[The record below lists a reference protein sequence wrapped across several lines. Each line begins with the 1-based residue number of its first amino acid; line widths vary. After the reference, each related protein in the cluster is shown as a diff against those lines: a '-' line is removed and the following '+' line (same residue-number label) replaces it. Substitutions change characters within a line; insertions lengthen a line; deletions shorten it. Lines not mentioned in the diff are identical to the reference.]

1 MKIVVLGSGAMGCV
15 YGGKL
20 AEAGYE
26 VTLVD
31 IWFCSLTPKYD
42 RTAFGV

>member
-31 IWFCSLTPKYD
+31 MDCTLRGLVEKE
-42 RTAFGV
+42 R